1 MNYNV
6 IQIHNHLTI
15 PTINDR
21 LNSPL
26 KMRRSADQAKLQML
40 ITPSSVL
47 RHKTAVR
54 YALWTHQHIVIARF
68 YVKRAKTCRALQP
81 PKAVVQVRSWEAV
94 GMRPRVNSAEIGTKT
109 VILPGL

>member
-21 LNSPL
+21 LNSLL
-26 KMRRSADQAKLQML
+26 KMRGSADQAKLQTL
-40 ITPSSVL
+40 ITPSPVL
-47 RHKTAVR
+47 CHKAAVR
-54 YALWTHQHIVIARF
+54 YALGTYQHIVIARF

-81 PKAVVQVRSWEAV
+81 PKAVV
-94 GMRPRVNSAEIGTKT
+94 
-109 VILPGL
+109 

>member
-15 PTINDR
+15 TTIDDR

-26 KMRRSADQAKLQML
+26 KMRGSADQTELQTL

-47 RHKTAVR
+47 RHKTTVR
-54 YALWTHQHIVIARF
+54 YALGTHRHVVIARF

-81 PKAVVQVRSWEAV
+81 PKAVVQVRSREAI
-94 GMRPRVNSAEIGTKT
+94 GMRPRINCAEIGTKT